1 MTFPNNHIKLFPKK
15 IFIILFGLALV
26 FLSNIIG
33 HFAAPFSIMITPL
46 LLPIIIGGLNFAL
59 YKSTYYWTVLY
70 GFGLLLLNDVLIR
83 IYAGG
88 TNDDEGKG
96 WIMLFF
102 IIAFLLSGLIMVF
115 FAFDSNKTDK
125 KKKKVII
132 ILTRIIFFFVLAFLV
147 GGFYEKYLSK
157 V

>member
-1 MTFPNNHIKLFPKK
+1 MTFQNNHIKLFPKK
-15 IFIILFGLALV
+15 IFIILFGLTLV

-33 HFAAPFSIMITPL
+33 HFSAPFSIMITPL
-46 LLPIIIGGLNFAL
+46 LLPIIIGGLNFSL

-70 GFGLLLLNDVLIR
+70 GFGLFL
-83 IYAGG
+83 
-88 TNDDEGKG
+88 
-96 WIMLFF
+96 
-102 IIAFLLSGLIMVF
+102 LLSGLIMVF
-115 FAFDSNKTDK
+115 FAFDLNKTDK

-147 GGFYEKYLSK
+147 GVFYEKYLSK

>member
-15 IFIILFGLALV
+15 IFIILFGLTLV

-46 LLPIIIGGLNFAL
+46 LLSIIIGGLNFSL

-88 TNDDEGKG
+88 THDDEGKG

-115 FAFDSNKTDK
+115 LHSIQTRQIK
-125 KKKKVII
+125 KRKK
-132 ILTRIIFFFVLAFLV
+132 
-147 GGFYEKYLSK
+147 S
-157 V
+157 